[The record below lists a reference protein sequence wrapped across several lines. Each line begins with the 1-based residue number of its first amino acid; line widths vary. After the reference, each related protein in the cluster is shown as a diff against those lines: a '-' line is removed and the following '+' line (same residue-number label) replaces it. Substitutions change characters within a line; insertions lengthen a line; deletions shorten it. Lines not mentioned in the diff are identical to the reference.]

1 MTHAQRPSV
10 HARAAVSVIIP
21 TYNRLELLKASLAS
35 VAAQTFR
42 EYEVIVVDDGST
54 DGTADYLAAH
64 WPEVRCLRQE
74 NQGAAEARNHG
85 LREVHSEF
93 VAFLDSDDR
102 WEPDFLAATVAEL
115 RRSPE
120 TALVYTN
127 FVSTD
132 ENGRVLPGH
141 RKRHYAGDVTA
152 RLFGS
157 TFIHT
162 SAVVARA
169 HTIRDAGGF
178 DGRLTHNEDY
188 DLWLRL
194 SLRHRFGL
202 IDRPLCLRRCTRDGL
217 SRNGCGPETLLRK
230 AVLLE
235 DFYDHRGGKRKIDP
249 ATARH
254 RLARVYY
261 TAGKAFLKAGR
272 PAEACSALRRSMTF
286 IPTRPRTWFWYLC
299 ARLSGGSAGDS
310 DVRALAAGETAGAA
324 RRNGNRHG
332 LSPL

>member
-1 MTHAQRPSV
+1 MTHAQRPS
-10 HARAAVSVIIP
+10 AQAPAAVSVIIP

-42 EYEVIVVDDGST
+42 AYEIIVVDDGST
-54 DGTADYLAAH
+54 DGTAEYLAAH

-85 LREVHSEF
+85 LREVHTEF

-102 WEPDFLAATVAEL
+102 WEPDFLAATVGEL
-115 RRSPE
+115 RRSPDK
-120 TALVYTN
+120 ALVYTN

-132 ENGRVLPGH
+132 ENGRVLGGH
-141 RKRHYAGDVTA
+141 RKRHYEGDVTA

-217 SRNGCGPETLLRK
+217 SRNGCGPDTLLRK

-235 DFYDHRGGKRKIDP
+235 DFYDHRGGKPKIEP

-261 TAGKAFLKAGR
+261 TAGKAFLRAGR
-272 PAEACSALRRSMTF
+272 PADARAALRRSMAF
-286 IPTRPRTWFWYLC
+286 IPARPRTWFWYLC
-299 ARLSGGSAGDS
+299 ARLCPNPGGNP
-310 DVRALAAGETAGAA
+310 DVRPAPAAGTPGAA
-324 RRNGNRHG
+324 GGNGNRQG